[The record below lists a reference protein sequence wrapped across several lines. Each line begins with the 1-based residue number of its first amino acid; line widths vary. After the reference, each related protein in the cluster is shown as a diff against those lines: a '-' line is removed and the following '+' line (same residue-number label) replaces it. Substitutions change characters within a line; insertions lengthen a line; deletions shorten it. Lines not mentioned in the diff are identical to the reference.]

1 MAPARKTASKKGS
14 KSKKV
19 VMKFTIDCTKPVQDE
34 VIDPASFEKFLHD
47 SIKVDNKKGNLGDQ
61 GG

>member
-19 VMKFTIDCTKPVQDE
+19 VMKFTIDCTKPVS
-34 VIDPASFEKFLHD
+34 IFCLHRF
-47 SIKVDNKKGNLGDQ
+47 VLGCGRDYF
-61 GG
+61 GVN